1 MADEDVET
9 FAFQAEINQLMSLII
24 VRPPTAVLFRAPAP
38 LLVRGALRVVFGLG
52 GGGDGDGRRS
62 TWRPHRRPRPLSC
75 ATRPPHPRRVPHLA
89 LRSIFASQQDIPS
102 SNTR

>member
-38 LLVRGALRVVFGLG
+38 LLVRGLRVVMHEH
-52 GGGDGDGRRS
+52 RS
-62 TWRPHRRPRPLSC
+62 R
-75 ATRPPHPRRVPHLA
+75 A
-89 LRSIFASQQDIPS
+89 
-102 SNTR
+102 

>member
-38 LLVRGALRVVFGLG
+38 LLVRASVLLCEH
-52 GGGDGDGRRS
+52 RS
-62 TWRPHRRPRPLSC
+62 R
-75 ATRPPHPRRVPHLA
+75 A
-89 LRSIFASQQDIPS
+89 
-102 SNTR
+102 

>member
-38 LLVRGALRVVFGLG
+38 LLVRG
-52 GGGDGDGRRS
+52 
-62 TWRPHRRPRPLSC
+62 
-75 ATRPPHPRRVPHLA
+75 PPCC
-89 LRSIFASQQDIPS
+89 
-102 SNTR
+102 